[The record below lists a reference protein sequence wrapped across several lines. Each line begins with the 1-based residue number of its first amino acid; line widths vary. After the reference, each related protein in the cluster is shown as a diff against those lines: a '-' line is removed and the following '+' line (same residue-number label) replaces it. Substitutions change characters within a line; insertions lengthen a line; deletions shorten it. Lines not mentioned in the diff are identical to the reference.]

1 MNKSALYVKNILLYA
16 GAFFLLVEWLLPLN
30 EVTDTNQIQYFIL
43 FVAYCFLCLT
53 FRLPFIVMT
62 LGSIL
67 FILFSLQ
74 NLYFQGAFFSSD
86 WLPRLFEIL
95 QSDAQSIMEWNIA
108 NLSFEMRS
116 TLFFVLLLNDSKPI
130 NKKQGNLFMMNGCE
144 KKAIAQLYLKLNY

>member
-1 MNKSALYVKNILLYA
+1 M
-16 GAFFLLVEWLLPLN
+16 EWLLPLN

-67 FILFSLQ
+67 FILFSLH

-86 WLPRLFEIL
+86 WLPRLLEIL

-116 TLFFVLLLNDSKPI
+116 TLFLCCFGLWLI
-130 NKKQGNLFMMNGCE
+130 
-144 KKAIAQLYLKLNY
+144 

>member
-67 FILFSLQ
+67 FILFSLH
-74 NLYFQGAFFSSD
+74 NLYFQGAFF
-86 WLPRLFEIL
+86 L
-95 QSDAQSIMEWNIA
+95 QTGFRDFW
-108 NLSFEMRS
+108 R
-116 TLFFVLLLNDSKPI
+116 FFSQMHKVSWSGI
-130 NKKQGNLFMMNGCE
+130 
-144 KKAIAQLYLKLNY
+144 